1 MCDSI
6 DTFIVYFYSSR
17 YQAPEKEVGL
27 SNFWL
32 PTFQFLMS
40 FIPAAISITQT
51 VVAYLK
57 KEVMEEDKVQ
67 WWIKFISEFVGAF
80 GTGKWSSSFI
90 KFV

>member
-40 FIPAAISITQT
+40 FIPAAISITQVFYQYKGPENKGPERIPDFFLPPSILT
-51 VVAYLK
+51 EIV
-57 KEVMEEDKVQ
+57 E
-67 WWIKFISEFVGAF
+67 
-80 GTGKWSSSFI
+80 
-90 KFV
+90 